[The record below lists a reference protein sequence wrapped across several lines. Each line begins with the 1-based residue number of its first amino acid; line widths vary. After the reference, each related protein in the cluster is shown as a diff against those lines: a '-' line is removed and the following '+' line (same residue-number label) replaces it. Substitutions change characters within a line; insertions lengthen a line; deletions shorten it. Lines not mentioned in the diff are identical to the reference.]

1 VQELRNTVRHCHRDT
16 VKRMPTIRGI
26 CKSKLSNTQK
36 IKRRKRMSK
45 LSYRGTRFC
54 DELNIKTLDDF
65 LEYSMPELLLIPN
78 FGKVTVKNV
87 LMHLVEQKLGEH
99 LMRVLW
105 TAMMEKVIETNGDIS
120 WKC

>member
-1 VQELRNTVRHCHRDT
+1 
-16 VKRMPTIRGI
+16 
-26 CKSKLSNTQK
+26 
-36 IKRRKRMSK
+36 MSK

-65 LEYSMPELLLIPN
+65 LEYSTPELLRIPN
-78 FGKVTVKNV
+78 FGMVTVKNV